1 MKFKYRAR
9 TGTGDLQVGF
19 VSANSRSDAASILT
33 SHGLYVLILDEV
45 KENVWYSKIV
55 NFTSRVK
62 KKDLMIFTRQ
72 FATLLSARIPLDD
85 ALQTLKKQTQ
95 NPTLYTIISEMATD
109 IDAGLSLS
117 QSLEKYERVFSSFYV
132 SMVRSAEVTGRV
144 DEAVGFLADYIE
156 KQSAL
161 INKVRNALIYPAVM
175 IVLFFVVAGI
185 MVVVVFPQIGPVF
198 EEAGVD
204 LPLFTKLMLA
214 GGEFVANWWWII
226 MSVFGVFVFV
236 GVDYFRTAEG
246 RVLMDEVL
254 FRVPLVN
261 KLLKELYIA
270 RFAESLSVLI
280 KGGIPI
286 TKAVEITGH
295 NVGNA
300 AYQDALHEVA
310 DDLQRGTSLS
320 QGLEKHWKLFP
331 PMVGQMVAIGESTG
345 HLDTLLSKVSD
356 FYAREVDG
364 LIGSLVELIQPI
376 LMIVIGVLVG
386 GLFASILIPIYNLAQ
401 TF

>member
-1 MKFKYRAR
+1 
-9 TGTGDLQVGF
+9 
-19 VSANSRSDAASILT
+19 
-33 SHGLYVLILDEV
+33 
-45 KENVWYSKIV
+45 
-55 NFTSRVK
+55 
-62 KKDLMIFTRQ
+62 
-72 FATLLSARIPLDD
+72 
-85 ALQTLKKQTQ
+85 
-95 NPTLYTIISEMATD
+95 MATD

>member
-72 FATLLSARIPLDD
+72 FATLLSARIRLDD